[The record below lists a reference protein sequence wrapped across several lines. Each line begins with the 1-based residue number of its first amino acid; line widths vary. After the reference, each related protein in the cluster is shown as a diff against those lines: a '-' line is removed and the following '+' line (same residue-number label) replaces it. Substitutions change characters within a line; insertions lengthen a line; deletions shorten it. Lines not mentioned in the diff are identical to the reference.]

1 MGNAVGGIQDTA
13 IGAGTAGITLSLR
26 STTGGIIGSGGGFS
40 AQIGGIKEGQGG
52 ISTGGINGS
61 AIGAGTGG
69 INDLNT
75 LGASTRGTKE
85 GNNAPRYR
93 VIQ

>member
-1 MGNAVGGIQDTA
+1 
-13 IGAGTAGITLSLR
+13 L
-26 STTGGIIGSGGGFS
+26 IGSGAGLNAQAGGV
-40 AQIGGIKEGQGG
+40 KEVAGG

-75 LGASTRGTKE
+75 FGASTGGTKE

>member
-1 MGNAVGGIQDTA
+1 MGNATGGIQDAA
-13 IGAGTAGITLSLR
+13 IGAGTAGTAFSLR
-26 STTGGIIGSGGGFS
+26 STTGGIIGSGAGFS
-40 AQIGGIKEGQGG
+40 AQTGGVKDTSGG

-75 LGASTRGTKE
+75 FGASTGGTKE

-93 VIQ
+93 VVQ

>member
-1 MGNAVGGIQDTA
+1 MGNATGGIQDTA
-13 IGAGTAGITLSLR
+13 IGAATAGTAFSLR
-26 STTGGIIGSGGGFS
+26 STAGGIIGSGAGFS
-40 AQIGGIKEGQGG
+40 AQTGGIKESQGG
-52 ISTGGINGS
+52 IATGGINGS

-75 LGASTRGTKE
+75 FGASTGGTKE

-93 VIQ
+93 VVQ